1 MGCVARAASNKLA
14 HDRQSHAPSRACA
27 KLPTFLEGSPQ
38 RTAARISLGNIRW
51 VLSRAARSIAFFEPH
66 LFFADGVTSQWRRWR
81 GNFCGNPRIVRPQD
95 LAIFNFLDEARPC
108 CPFRSFA
115 NPDAELSRVL
125 VILFGCFF
133 ERLNSRVDAR
143 HLSINISEPASPP
156 TISISHSAVRSD
168 SNLPS
173 FRPHSRRRFTTFAI
187 IAARTSVMTSAIV
200 ANKLSKS
207 CHAQV
212 TPI

>member
-1 MGCVARAASNKLA
+1 MNQKSVEASQHHFRHHLRAGAAAIAATTLITLTAMPAVSQSQTDLARAYQTIASKTFVDLTHSFGPVHRSGPGSA
-14 HDRQSHAPSRACA
+14 RRDSRRR
-27 KLPTFLEGSPQ
+27 P
-38 RTAARISLGNIRW
+38 IR
-51 VLSRAARSIAFFEPH
+51 
-66 LFFADGVTSQWRRWR
+66 
-81 GNFCGNPRIVRPQD
+81 
-95 LAIFNFLDEARPC
+95 
-108 CPFRSFA
+108 RSFA
-115 NPDAELSRVL
+115 NPDAESSRVL

>member
-1 MGCVARAASNKLA
+1 M
-14 HDRQSHAPSRACA
+14 PSRHW
-27 KLPTFLEGSPQ
+27 
-38 RTAARISLGNIRW
+38 AAVYRFFRASLI
-51 VLSRAARSIAFFEPH
+51 
-66 LFFADGVTSQWRRWR
+66 
-81 GNFCGNPRIVRPQD
+81 FCGRRNVTVAPMARKFLRQPTDRCRPQD
-95 LAIFNFLDEARPC
+95 LVIFNFLDEARPC

-115 NPDAELSRVL
+115 NPDAESSRVL

-133 ERLNSRVDAR
+133 ERLNSRVDAH

-168 SNLPS
+168 STLPS

-207 CHAQV
+207 CTRQRPNVRSCRSATATAYRRFCTAPSVARWLGFPAAQ
-212 TPI
+212 

>member
-1 MGCVARAASNKLA
+1 LTRTQ
-14 HDRQSHAPSRACA
+14 QSVVP
-27 KLPTFLEGSPQ
+27 FQ
-38 RTAARISLGNIRW
+38 
-51 VLSRAARSIAFFEPH
+51 
-66 LFFADGVTSQWRRWR
+66 
-81 GNFCGNPRIVRPQD
+81 VRPQD

-115 NPDAELSRVL
+115 NPDAESSRVL

-168 SNLPS
+168 STLPS
-173 FRPHSRRRFTTFAI
+173 FRPAEMVHNIRYHCS
-187 IAARTSVMTSAIV
+187 SHL
-200 ANKLSKS
+200 K
-207 CHAQV
+207 
-212 TPI
+212 

>member
-1 MGCVARAASNKLA
+1 M
-14 HDRQSHAPSRACA
+14 
-27 KLPTFLEGSPQ
+27 
-38 RTAARISLGNIRW
+38 
-51 VLSRAARSIAFFEPH
+51 
-66 LFFADGVTSQWRRWR
+66 DG
-81 GNFCGNPRIVRPQD
+81 GYAQD
-95 LAIFNFLDEARPC
+95 LVIFNVLDARPC

-115 NPDAELSRVL
+115 NPDAESSRVL

-133 ERLNSRVDAR
+133 ERLNSRVDAH

-168 SNLPS
+168 STLPS

-187 IAARTSVMTSAIV
+187 IAARTSVMTSAIL

-212 TPI
+212 TPIQENGARLCPCVDKSENEGGKTLQMMASVSIT